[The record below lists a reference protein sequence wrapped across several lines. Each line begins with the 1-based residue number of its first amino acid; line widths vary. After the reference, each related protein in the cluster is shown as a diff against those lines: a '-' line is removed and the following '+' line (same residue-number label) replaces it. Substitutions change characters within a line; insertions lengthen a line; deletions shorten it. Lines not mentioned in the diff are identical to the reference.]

1 MTGWLMRLTLIV
13 AALLTLSNGVFAQIK
28 ESGELNL
35 FGGVSAYTK
44 NLYEIGFPQ
53 SPTPIPGRFRLD
65 TGLRAGLRFNA
76 YTRGHWG
83 EEFLYSYEPNSAQFV
98 LQRTPSNPL
107 KLDIQVHN
115 VAVNTLYYLQE
126 QETQRIRP
134 FLTVGLGASI
144 FRPTSHSQAVVSD
157 PLRGNAQDLDTAT
170 ELALNYGLGFK
181 TRLSSWI
188 GFRMDARGFVSRNP
202 SFGLARQSSDP
213 NATVFPATGAI
224 HHGEATGGL
233 IFYFSK
239 R

>member
-13 AALLTLSNGVFAQIK
+13 AALLTLSSAVFAQIK

-83 EEFLYSYEPNSAQFV
+83 EEFLYSYEPNRAQFV

-115 VAVNTLYYLQE
+115 AAVNTLYYLQE

-144 FRPTSHSQAVVSD
+144 FRPTSYSQSVAID
-157 PLRGNAQDLDTAT
+157 PLRGNAQDLGTAT

-213 NATVFPATGAI
+213 NATVFPATGAM